1 MIIIQRHKISKILQ
15 TLLCSTMFLS
25 PNLAISQEQASKI
38 TIPLPKTIDYTLESK
53 ERNIYL
59 TFSKPYPQPLK
70 QIIQQLP
77 PIVNKVDIA
86 ENNSGLML
94 NFNTPITVQNTRDE
108 NNLVISFRIQEE
120 SEIPSKNNNILKLAL
135 GEHTDFTRFTFEFSD
150 GNKPQYNIKSYPQKT
165 IVSFNQKADIIPLN
179 VSKYIKASQIMYQN
193 NKKGGIDLIF
203 PEALLK
209 SFEHNNKIVI
219 DLQPSNQPLQ
229 EQEKIQSIKAAPIN
243 KLTQNLSPR
252 KTDTLTSAQASTIPT
267 NQVASLSF
275 SWNMPVA
282 LSAFERQ
289 GYIWIIF
296 DHMQNVDIASLQ
308 KSSSS
313 LVDEIIQL
321 PHPNA
326 TVIRLHPLTKVNTFV
341 RKEGLLW
348 IIDLFTRERPEE
360 LQELPIYTQYNINNQ
375 PYLFIP
381 STAAGEVVS
390 LIDPEIGDLIVT
402 GTSTDIGF
410 GIKEQ
415 YDYPDL
421 TLLPTVQGIA
431 FSADATDIALRRGNT
446 GYTIQAVQRGLNIS
460 PNLELLKHQ
469 KQLEKEDKVLSGI
482 SSEFD
487 QELLGKNFI
496 DAEDQLKQEIIQADK
511 EQKDKATL
519 ELAKY
524 YISQGLGTNALGILN
539 TFKEKDS
546 PLINTERYHGM
557 LGAANFLAGRY
568 EKAGEEFSYGKLP
581 EINEAIFWRT
591 LSLSAID
598 SSAENNAILVSYLNL
613 VRNYPP
619 EIRIAIAQIG
629 ARTAIAAGDD
639 ITAQSFIDILKT
651 MNKPALQ
658 PEINYLTAEK
668 ILMQGYPRNAIQEYR
683 KAANS
688 KDIKYSSLARKK
700 IADLEIRLN
709 VISPSQAIESLEGL
723 RYAWGEIGFKKQ
735 LLSDL
740 SNLYVRNNDYK
751 QALDTLEELKKL
763 SPTEEKPKIE
773 QRQIN
778 LFEDIYLNNQADNL
792 SALKALALYIDYQH
806 LAPKSPKYNA
816 IIQKLADRLVAVDLL
831 DRAYNLLEERLKS
844 GTLSDIEKATYG
856 SRLALINLFKGN
868 NHEAMK
874 ILAQTETSSL
884 PDTLLRQRRIIK
896 AKALSGTGQEAMALD
911 LLKDDYSKNALLLK
925 SEIFWRGELWG
936 DAADSIKY
944 LIEQPTP
951 GKALS
956 EEQINYILDWAT
968 ALKKAGRETV
978 IVRLRNKFMP
988 YFKDTKYYSAFSVLT
1003 NTMDNK
1009 QLNIRTIDK
1018 AVNDIETFSNFA
1030 KIYNK
1035 SLIEAAQSNDNAQEQ
1050 IYR

>member
-1 MIIIQRHKISKILQ
+1 MIIIKRHKLSQLLQ
-15 TLLCSTMFLS
+15 ILLCSTMFLS
-25 PNLAISQEQASKI
+25 PNISQSKEQVSQIKL
-38 TIPLPKTIDYTLESK
+38 PLPQSIDYTLENK
-53 ERNIYL
+53 GQDIYL
-59 TFSKPYPQPLK
+59 TFSQPYPQPLN
-70 QIIQQLP
+70 QIIQDFP
-77 PIVNKVDIA
+77 PIVSKADIA
-86 ENNSGLML
+86 DNNSGLRL
-94 NFNTPITVQNTRDE
+94 RLTTPVLLQNMRDA
-108 NNLVISFRIQEE
+108 NNLTLSFQIQDTPQIFPRNATPLLKMATGEHEEFSRITFEYETNNKPEYTIKTTPKNTIISFSQRPNI
-120 SEIPSKNNNILKLAL
+120 IPIDIKRYKDASKIMRQNNIL
-135 GEHTDFTRFTFEFSD
+135 
-150 GNKPQYNIKSYPQKT
+150 
-165 IVSFNQKADIIPLN
+165 
-179 VSKYIKASQIMYQN
+179 
-193 NKKGGIDLIF
+193 GGIDIIF
-203 PEALLK
+203 PNTLLT
-209 SFEHNNKIVI
+209 SFEHNNKIVL
-219 DLQPSNQPLQ
+219 DLHHSAQNFPHQ
-229 EQEKIQSIKAAPIN
+229 EEIKSVKATPIN
-243 KLTQNLSPR
+243 KLTQTLSP
-252 KTDTLTSAQASTIPT
+252 KNSNTLTSAQTTTISA

-275 SWNMPVA
+275 SWNMPVG
-282 LSAFERQ
+282 LSVFERQ
-289 GYIWIIF
+289 GYIWIVF
-296 DHMQNVDIASLQ
+296 DHMQNVDISTLQ
-308 KSSSS
+308 KSASS

-326 TVIRLHPLTKVNTFV
+326 TVIRLHPITKVNSFV

-360 LQELPIYTQYNINNQ
+360 LNELPIYTQYNINNQ

-381 STAAGEVVS
+381 STSAGDVVS

-402 GTSTDIGF
+402 GTSTDIGY

-421 TLLPTVQGIA
+421 TLLPTIQGIA

-446 GYTIQAVQRGLNIS
+446 GYIIQAVQRGLNIS

-469 KQLEKEDKVLSGI
+469 KQLEQKDTALADI

-487 QELLGKNFI
+487 KELLGKNFV
-496 DAEDQLKQEIIQADK
+496 DVEDQLKQEIIQADK

-519 ELAKY
+519 GLAKY

-539 TFKEKDS
+539 KFKEKDS

-568 EKAGEEFSYGKLP
+568 QQAVEEFSYGKLP

-591 LSLSAID
+591 LSLSAMD
-598 SSAENNAILVSYLNL
+598 TSAENNAILVSYLNL

-619 EIRIAIAQIG
+619 AIRIAIAQVG

-651 MNKPALQ
+651 MNNTTLQ

-688 KDIKYSSLARKK
+688 KDIKYSSLSRKK
-700 IADLEIRLN
+700 IADLETRLN
-709 VISPSQAIESLEGL
+709 VIPLSRAIEALEGL
-723 RYAWGEIGFKKQ
+723 RYAWGEINFKKQ

-740 SNLYVRNNDYK
+740 SNLYARNHDYK
-751 QALDTLEELKKL
+751 QALDTLEDLKKL
-763 SPTEEKPKIE
+763 SPTAEKSKVE
-773 QRQIN
+773 QRQVN

-806 LAPKSPKYNA
+806 LAPKSQKYNA

-844 GTLSDIEKATYG
+844 GNLSDIEKATYG

-874 ILAQTETSSL
+874 ILAQTETSNL

-896 AKALSGTGQEAMALD
+896 AKALSGTGQEALALD

-925 SEIFWRGELWG
+925 SEIFWRGGLWG

-944 LIEQPTP
+944 LIEKPTP

-988 YFKDTKYYSAFSVLT
+988 YFKDSKYYSAFSVLT
-1003 NTMDNK
+1003 NTFDNK
-1009 QLNIRTIDK
+1009 QLNIRTINK

-1035 SLIEAAQSNDNAQEQ
+1035 SLIEATKANDDSQE
-1050 IYR
+1050 